1 MLSGIMGSR
10 DGATTG
16 SPEHQSQYKHQV
28 QHNQRPL
35 PGPMDD
41 GASSSSGSRSSYSRD
56 FSKPT
61 NPSRANKTSL
71 LSSLNPKNW
80 SRKMRVFAI
89 VGFVLTIV
97 ALVPGNYFPLKTLKT
112 SQRLILVLFLPRS
125 PAIAVPLTLRSG
137 HKSSPDRPV
146 LINPPTTHPIANN
159 MDLRIMPLGASI
171 TFGLR
176 STDGNGYRDELRVLL
191 NKSGTKNVEY
201 VGSRTHGDMASN
213 AVEGWP
219 GLRIDQVLPKA
230 NASVPADLPNVILL
244 NVGTNDCVQNFNMM
258 NTTQNSTS
266 APEMTASANYTVGTR
281 MRMMV
286 EDLLEWSPNA
296 TVVMSTLINNRFDKT
311 QARVLVANEQFRA
324 VAAELQQGGSKVVLA
339 EMTAAAGG
347 PNMTTMFDQTH
358 PNDVGYAMM
367 ANRFYEAM
375 LEASTKGMISAPVP
389 R

>member
-1 MLSGIMGSR
+1 MASGIMGSH

-16 SPEHQSQYKHQV
+16 APDHQRQHKHQD
-28 QHNQRPL
+28 QYHQRPL

-41 GASSSSGSRSSYSRD
+41 GASSSSASRSSYSRD
-56 FSKPT
+56 FSKPS
-61 NPSRANKTSL
+61 NPSNSRKTSL

-80 SRKMRVFAI
+80 SRKMRVFAL

-97 ALVPGNYFPLKTLKT
+97 ALVPG
-112 SQRLILVLFLPRS
+112 
-125 PAIAVPLTLRSG
+125 
-137 HKSSPDRPV
+137 HKGGADRPV
-146 LINPPTTHPIANN
+146 LINPPSTQPIANN
-159 MDLRIMPLGASI
+159 MDLRIMSLGASI

-201 VGSRTHGDMASN
+201 VGSRTHGNMASN

-230 NASVPADLPNVILL
+230 NASVPTDLPNVILL

-266 APEMTASANYTVGTR
+266 APEMTANANYTVGTR

-324 VAAELQQGGSKVVLA
+324 VAAELQGAGSKVVLA

-375 LEASTKGMISAPVP
+375 VEASTKGMISKPAP

>member
-1 MLSGIMGSR
+1 
-10 DGATTG
+10 
-16 SPEHQSQYKHQV
+16 
-28 QHNQRPL
+28 
-35 PGPMDD
+35 
-41 GASSSSGSRSSYSRD
+41 
-56 FSKPT
+56 
-61 NPSRANKTSL
+61 
-71 LSSLNPKNW
+71 
-80 SRKMRVFAI
+80 MRVFAL

-97 ALVPGNYFPLKTLKT
+97 ALV
-112 SQRLILVLFLPRS
+112 

-137 HKSSPDRPV
+137 HKGGPDRPV
-146 LINPPTTHPIANN
+146 LINPPATQPIANN

-230 NASVPADLPNVILL
+230 KASVPNDLPNVILL

-266 APEMTASANYTVGTR
+266 APELTSNANYTVGTR

-324 VAAELQQGGSKVVLA
+324 VAAELQDAGSKVVLA

-375 LEASTKGMISAPVP
+375 VEASTKGMISKPAP

>member
-1 MLSGIMGSR
+1 MTSGIMGSH
-10 DGATTG
+10 DGATAG
-16 SPEHQSQYKHQV
+16 PPDHQRQHKHEV

-35 PGPMDD
+35 PGPLDD
-41 GASSSSGSRSSYSRD
+41 GASSSSASRSSYSRD

-71 LSSLNPKNW
+71 LSSLNPQNW

-112 SQRLILVLFLPRS
+112 SQRLILILSFPAHQLSPCRS
-125 PAIAVPLTLRSG
+125 HCAQATRG
-137 HKSSPDRPV
+137 GDRPV
-146 LINPPTTHPIANN
+146 LINPPSTQPIANN
-159 MDLRIMPLGASI
+159 MDLRIMSLGASI

-201 VGSRTHGDMASN
+201 VGSRTHGNMASN

-230 NASVPADLPNVILL
+230 KASVPNDLPNVILL
-244 NVGTNDCVQNFNMM
+244 NVGTNDCVQNFNMN

-266 APEMTASANYTVGTR
+266 APELTSNANYTVGTR

-324 VAAELQQGGSKVVLA
+324 VAAELQDAGSKVVLA

-367 ANRFYEAM
+367 ADRFYEAM
-375 LEASTKGMISAPVP
+375 VEASTKGMISAPAP